1 VSRKKI
7 RRLNM
12 KEKEINL
19 PSWYKPRKED
29 LLILRALM
37 SQNRGM
43 RALILFGPP
52 GVGKTA
58 LAHAVASAL
67 NAEEIYFLAHHW
79 VSEEDLFVKLDP
91 ARVAGLAGG
100 IYSEIEESY
109 RPGVLLRAALSSQE
123 KPTVLV
129 LDEWDKAPERCDAL
143 LLEFL
148 QEGKVY
154 GPFGECWEALSENL
168 LVFITSNEMR
178 DLSEPLLR
186 RCLRYRMGF
195 LPPDVEAD
203 LIRKESGVPPTV
215 ARLIVGFMNI
225 IRKSGATAP
234 SLQEG
239 VRLAQTLKV
248 AESAFDVK
256 LLIEGWLCKT
266 LEDWEALEKEVPQ
279 PHTVLWGEMKKVG
292 VK

>member
-1 VSRKKI
+1 MQKTNEVKNK
-7 RRLNM
+7 N
-12 KEKEINL
+12 INL

-29 LLILRALM
+29 LVILRALL
-37 SQNRGM
+37 SQDRGM

-100 IYSEIEESY
+100 VYSEIEESY
-109 RPGVLLRAALSSQE
+109 RPGVLLRAALSSRE
-123 KPTVLV
+123 RSTVLV

-148 QEGKVY
+148 QEGKIF
-154 GPFGECWEALSENL
+154 GPFGECWEANPENL
-168 LVFITSNEMR
+168 LVFITSNEIR
-178 DLSEPLLR
+178 DLQEPLLR
-186 RCLRYRMGF
+186 RSLRYRMGF
-195 LPPDVEAD
+195 LPPETEAD
-203 LIRKESGVPPTV
+203 LIRKQSGVPSTV
-215 ARLIVGFMNI
+215 AKLIVSYMNI
-225 IRKSGATAP
+225 IRSKGATAP

-239 VRLAQTLKV
+239 VRLAQTIKI
-248 AESAFDVK
+248 AGSALDVK
-256 LLIEGWLCKT
+256 LLIEGWLCKVP
-266 LEDWEALEKEVPQ
+266 EDWEAIEKEVPQ
-279 PHTVLWGEMKKVG
+279 PHAVLWGEWRKTGVG
-292 VK
+292 K

>member
-1 VSRKKI
+1 
-7 RRLNM
+7 M

>member
-1 VSRKKI
+1 MEHQGI
-7 RRLNM
+7 
-12 KEKEINL
+12 KEIKL
-19 PSWYKPRKED
+19 PAWYKPRRED
-29 LLILRALM
+29 LVILKALM

-43 RALILFGPP
+43 RAIIVFGAP

-100 IYSEIEESY
+100 IYSSIEESY
-109 RPGVLLRAALSSQE
+109 RPGVLLRAALSSRE
-123 KPTVLV
+123 RMTVLV

-148 QEGKVY
+148 QEGKVF
-154 GPFGECWEALSENL
+154 GPFGECWEALPENL

-195 LPPDVEAD
+195 LPPEVEAD
-203 LIRKESGVPPTV
+203 LIRKQSGVPITI
-215 ARLIVGFMNI
+215 ARLIVSFMNV
-225 IRKSGATAP
+225 IRTKGVTAP

-239 VRLAQTLKV
+239 VRFAQSLKV
-248 AESAFDVK
+248 AESALDVK

-266 LEDWEALEKEVPQ
+266 PEDWEALEAEIPQ
-279 PHTVLWGEMKKVG
+279 PHAVLWGEWKRSAG